1 MIQIQTNNPF
11 VGFVETQCGGRP
23 ENQDNLGYADTP
35 LGLLVVVCDGMGGG
49 PGGKYASS
57 SAVDIIIRVVYES
70 SPDADK
76 RMVLQQAIQTA
87 NQFLYQKV
95 QENSALQGMG
105 TTVTVLLIDEASAM
119 VAHVGD
125 SRVYQF
131 RRGRKKFRTF
141 DHSYVFELVKN
152 GTLTEEQARLSE
164 QSNVIMRALG
174 SRPEVEAE
182 IVELPYERKDRFMLC
197 SDGIWGMLPEKELIQ
212 ITASTPSLSGSVE
225 RLVIRINEIGSAQ
238 GGNHDNL
245 TVALVET
252 TTNSKL
258 KEKMSTRTRTIL
270 WGLSFICVLS
280 LALNVCLFNLSS
292 MSSPGS
298 RLTKEEQTASRT
310 DSIIETRIKEE
321 RSRMEAGFQHIL
333 DSVSSMI
340 DEKKRSAFDDY
351 MTRNDQKKEIV
362 NKLNVIIE
370 QLEQLKLA
378 HKSDTKSE
386 RVDDTIEQLKDIV
399 KQSSKYGVRD
409 ADWHYKKHTVIDL
422 LQHNIAKED
431 VSNEKMTGHYNAIIQ
446 VVKTVRNKIESK

>member
-1 MIQIQTNNPF
+1 
-11 VGFVETQCGGRP
+11 
-23 ENQDNLGYADTP
+23 
-35 LGLLVVVCDGMGGG
+35 
-49 PGGKYASS
+49 
-57 SAVDIIIRVVYES
+57 
-70 SPDADK
+70 
-76 RMVLQQAIQTA
+76 
-87 NQFLYQKV
+87 
-95 QENSALQGMG
+95 
-105 TTVTVLLIDEASAM
+105 
-119 VAHVGD
+119 
-125 SRVYQF
+125 
-131 RRGRKKFRTF
+131 
-141 DHSYVFELVKN
+141 
-152 GTLTEEQARLSE
+152 
-164 QSNVIMRALG
+164 
-174 SRPEVEAE
+174 
-182 IVELPYERKDRFMLC
+182 
-197 SDGIWGMLPEKELIQ
+197 
-212 ITASTPSLSGSVE
+212 
-225 RLVIRINEIGSAQ
+225 
-238 GGNHDNL
+238 
-245 TVALVET
+245 
-252 TTNSKL
+252 
-258 KEKMSTRTRTIL
+258 
-270 WGLSFICVLS
+270 
-280 LALNVCLFNLSS
+280 

-298 RLTKEEQTASRT
+298 RLTKEEQTTSRM

-409 ADWHYKKHTVIDL
+409 SDWHYKKHTVIDL